1 MTVRHYQE
9 MTNGGLKHLS
19 LVDWLDLTAKEME
32 IIRELVKEVAKAQ
45 AIPGFVLRLL
55 DFSLTDTEENLAK

>member
-1 MTVRHYQE
+1 M
-9 MTNGGLKHLS
+9 KHLS

-32 IIRELVKEVAKAQ
+32 IIRELVKEVAKTQ
-45 AIPGFVLRLL
+45 AIPDFVLRLL